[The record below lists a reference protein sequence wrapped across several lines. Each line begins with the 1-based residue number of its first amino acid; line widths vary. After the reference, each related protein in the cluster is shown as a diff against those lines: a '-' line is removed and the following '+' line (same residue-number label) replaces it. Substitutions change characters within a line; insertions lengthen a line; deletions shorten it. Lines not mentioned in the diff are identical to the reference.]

1 MYFWDLLRSFGL
13 QKTMDFPMKNMDF
26 VRENDRKPWISP
38 WKTRILSSTFP
49 WVRTKL
55 RLVLGDVLPK
65 GSDLANGL
73 ESDLLQEDALAES
86 HQKPDIS
93 VMRYLKMCFFRKI
106 MLKWIMEN
114 PIEMII
120 KQCFFFQIYIYIW
133 YIYIYLWAN
142 HVPYSCWQM
151 LANLAVA
158 KHFIVLVAIP
168 TPECLNGLFLVF
180 NLTFAIFCSGTRWL
194 NAQLPQLT
202 FNSPRFL
209 GLSWC
214 NSWRFW
220 PFRND
225 SNF

>member
-1 MYFWDLLRSFGL
+1 MTENHG
-13 QKTMDFPMKNMDF
+13 FPHEKLGF
-26 VRENDRKPWISP
+26 CPP
-38 WKTRILSSTFP
+38 LFP
-49 WVRTKL
+49 GFRTKL

-93 VMRYLKMCFFRKI
+93 VMRYLKMCFFFRKI

-120 KQCFFFQIYIYIW
+120 KQCFFQIIYIW
-133 YIYIYLWAN
+133 YVYIYVYLWAN

>member
-1 MYFWDLLRSFGL
+1 MTENHG
-13 QKTMDFPMKNMDF
+13 FPHEKLGF
-26 VRENDRKPWISP
+26 CPP
-38 WKTRILSSTFP
+38 LFP
-49 WVRTKL
+49 GFRTKL

-73 ESDLLQEDALAES
+73 KSDLLQEDALAES

-93 VMRYLKMCFFRKI
+93 VMRYLNVFFFRKI
-106 MLKWIMEN
+106 MLKWRMEN

-120 KQCFFFQIYIYIW
+120 KQCFFSNIYIYDM